1 MRHVIPGDDAA
12 HVVDAGHVA
21 VRQRHCTGIAILG
34 DEHAGE
40 AAHAAAEFEDATVA
54 AEAAVPQQVV
64 GQTLLGRPH
73 ADVAG
78 VVETDQLARGEAL
91 AYSTYLHVVRPAVQP
106 GRVLAPAGLAV
117 RWRVYQRCAFE

>member
-1 MRHVIPGDDAA
+1 MDIHLNAVAIDRRLSQGLGGPGPLHDAALRQMRHVIPGDDAA

-21 VRQRHCTGIAILG
+21 IRERHGAGIAIFG
-34 DEHAGE
+34 DQHAGE
-40 AAHAAAEFEDATVA
+40 AAHTTAEFEDATVA

-78 VVETDQLARGEAL
+78 VVEAD
-91 AYSTYLHVVRPAVQP
+91 
-106 GRVLAPAGLAV
+106 
-117 RWRVYQRCAFE
+117 

>member
-21 VRQRHCTGIAILG
+21 VRQRHCAGIAILG

-54 AEAAVPQQVV
+54 AEAAVP
-64 GQTLLGRPH
+64 
-73 ADVAG
+73 
-78 VVETDQLARGEAL
+78 
-91 AYSTYLHVVRPAVQP
+91 
-106 GRVLAPAGLAV
+106 
-117 RWRVYQRCAFE
+117 